1 MKILKIL
8 ENKNQIKYSNIA
20 KELNI
25 SRQDFYYHLKNLK
38 NNKITFNIEQIK
50 IICRLLDID
59 ISIFLQINYTKKY
72 KS

>member
-8 ENKNQIKYSNIA
+8 ENKKNKNQIKYSNIA

-59 ISIFLQINYTKKY
+59 ISIFFAD
-72 KS
+72 